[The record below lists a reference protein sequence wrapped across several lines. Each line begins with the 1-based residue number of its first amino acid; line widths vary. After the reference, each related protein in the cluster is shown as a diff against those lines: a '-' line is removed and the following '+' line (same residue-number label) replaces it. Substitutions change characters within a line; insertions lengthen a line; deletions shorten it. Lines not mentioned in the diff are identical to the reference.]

1 MKYIPT
7 IGLELHCEM
16 NTKSKV
22 FSPARNEYNEIP
34 NLNVKPLDMAFP
46 GTLPVLNKEALRKAF
61 RMALALNCQTP
72 DILLFD
78 RKNYYYPDLP
88 KGYQITQM
96 KNPVGINGYLDIDVN
111 GCEERIFIHDIHLEE
126 DTASQDH
133 YDDYSLLDYNR
144 SGVPL
149 VEIVT
154 EPCIHSAEAAVS
166 YLETLRNTFKYCD
179 ISLADTKLGQIRC
192 DVNVSLAPEK
202 TNKLGTKV
210 EMKNINSFANVAK
223 AIDSEIK
230 RQMDLIKQ
238 NKQAEIVQETRRY
251 DEETNQTI
259 SMRSKVDAI
268 DYKYFA
274 EANIPKMTI
283 STAYIE
289 EIKKEIP
296 VLPYYRF
303 KKYTQ
308 EYQLT
313 TKEANLLIKEK
324 ELADY
329 FDKCIAIGI
338 NPKSAANWIIVNII
352 TELNKEDIKI
362 SEFYLTP
369 EFLKQII
376 SKIDDNTISSK
387 QAKEIFKKSI
397 ENHKE
402 PREFMTNENT
412 QLSNEEELKN
422 IIETIVDNNQEQ
434 VQDYRNGHDN
444 LFKYFVGQ
452 VMKETKG
459 KANPVLTN
467 QILKEYLDK

>member
-22 FSPARNEYNEIP
+22 FSKGINEYNEIP
-34 NLNVKPLDMAFP
+34 NVNIRPLDMAFP

-61 RMALALNCQTP
+61 RMALALNCETP
-72 DILLFD
+72 DILLFE

-96 KNPVGINGYLDIDVN
+96 AKPVGINGYLDIDVE
-111 GCEERIFIHDIHLEE
+111 GQEERVLIHDIHLEE

-133 YDDYSLLDYNR
+133 YDSYSLLDYNR

-154 EPCIHSAEAAVS
+154 EPCLHSAASAVS

-192 DVNVSLAPEK
+192 DVNVSVAKEGYK
-202 TNKLGTKV
+202 ELGTKV

-223 AIDSEIK
+223 AIDSEVA
-230 RQMDLIKQ
+230 RQISLIEQGK
-238 NKQAEIVQETRRY
+238 KEEIIQETRRY
-251 DEETNQTI
+251 DEEKETTI

-274 EANIPKMTI
+274 EANIPTMPI
-283 STAYIE
+283 SKDYIE
-289 EIKKEIP
+289 EIRKELP
-296 VLPYYRF
+296 VLPYYRY
-303 KKYTQ
+303 KKYLN
-308 EYQLT
+308 EYSLT
-313 TKEANLLIKEK
+313 SKEANQLIKEK
-324 ELADY
+324 ELSDY
-329 FDKCIAIGI
+329 FDKCVELGI
-338 NPKSAANWIIVNII
+338 DAKIAANWIIVNIVTI
-352 TELNKEDIKI
+352 LNKEDIKI
-362 SEFYLTP
+362 TEFFLKP
-369 EFLKQII
+369 EYLKQII
-376 SKIDDNTISSK
+376 DKVKDNTISSK
-387 QAKEIFKKSI
+387 QAKEIFNQAI
-397 ENHKE
+397 ENKKE
-402 PREFMTNENT
+402 PKEFISANA
-412 QLSNEEELKN
+412 QLSNEDELRS
-422 IIETIVDNNQEQ
+422 IIETIINNNQAQ
-434 VQDYRNGHDN
+434 VEDYRNGHDN

-467 QILKEYLDK
+467 DILKEYLDK